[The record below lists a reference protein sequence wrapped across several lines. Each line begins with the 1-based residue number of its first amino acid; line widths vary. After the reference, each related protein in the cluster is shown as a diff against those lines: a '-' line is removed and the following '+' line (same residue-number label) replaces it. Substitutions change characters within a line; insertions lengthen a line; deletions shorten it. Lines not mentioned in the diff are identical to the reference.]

1 MRRDLDKEISVGISI
16 VSALKTTTANG
27 TGVDLLGFSQAAAV
41 SVAGAIT
48 DGTHALKLQDSDDNS
63 TWADVASEQ
72 LSGAF
77 TNLTSS
83 AGGSAAQEVGYLGS
97 KRYLRAVA
105 TVTGSPS
112 TGGIYGV
119 VIVRS
124 GARRLPQ

>member
-1 MRRDLDKEISVGISI
+1 MSRDLDKEISVGISI
-16 VSALKTTTANG
+16 VSALKSTSGNG
-27 TGVDLLGFSQAAAV
+27 TGVDLLGFTKVAAV

-48 DGTHALKLQDSDDNS
+48 DGTHALKLQDSDDNA
-63 TWADVASEQ
+63 TWADVDAEY